1 VALEPESVYTD
12 LDGVRLHHL
21 DWGGTG
27 PVVVCLHGLTRS
39 AHDFDAFARAVS
51 GRFRVLCLDAR
62 GRGGSDWTAP
72 DTYHHGRYVAD
83 LGAFLD
89 AHQLD
94 SVSLIGTSMGGVT
107 SMLFSSQQPARV
119 ERVVLND
126 IGAVVDAAGLA
137 RIREYVANAPER
149 FADLEAV
156 ARWQEQTNPNPRMS
170 HEEVLE
176 WARWQTRPLERGGYG
191 WHYDA
196 AIREQMR
203 QPAPAPTQVPDLWPA
218 CEAMPGPTLV
228 VRGGASDVLS
238 SETVR
243 EMEKRMRRCTSIEV
257 RDVGHAPT
265 LAEPEALA
273 AIQRFLRAT

>member
-1 VALEPESVYTD
+1 MALEPESVFTD
-12 LDGVRLHHL
+12 VDGVRLHHL
-21 DWGGTG
+21 DWGGPG

-39 AHDFDAFARAVS
+39 AHDFDALARALS

-72 DTYHHGRYVAD
+72 ETYHHGRYVAD

-89 AHQLD
+89 AHELD
-94 SVSLIGTSMGGVT
+94 SVTLIGTSMGGVT

-137 RIREYVANAPER
+137 RIREYVTSAPER

-170 HEEVLE
+170 HDDVLE
-176 WARWQTRPLERGGYG
+176 WARWQTRPLEQGGYG
-191 WHYDA
+191 WHYDG

-203 QPAPAPTQVPDLWPA
+203 QPAPAPAQVPDLWPA

-238 SETVR
+238 SETVH

-273 AIQRFLRAT
+273 AIQRFLRSA